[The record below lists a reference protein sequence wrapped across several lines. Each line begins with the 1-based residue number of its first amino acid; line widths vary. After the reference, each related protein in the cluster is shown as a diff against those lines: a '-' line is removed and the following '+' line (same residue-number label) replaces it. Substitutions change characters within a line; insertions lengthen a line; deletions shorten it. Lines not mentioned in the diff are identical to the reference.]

1 MALEHATVAARLE
14 DLTDTEA
21 GQRVRKYVQSAHDA
35 DVTVTDLLTVL
46 RMDEDLALEV
56 RSNTGRD
63 VIAAVTDRT
72 GETRYAVWRH
82 SAVAAKAGTA
92 PRVRSVERRRDIKT
106 ALEGRNPLVRLRE
119 ETPLDDLEAPDEWPH
134 TPDAGEVFAGP

>member
-1 MALEHATVAARLE
+1 MAVEHATVAARLE
-14 DLTDTEA
+14 DLQDTEA
-21 GQRVRKYVQSAHDA
+21 GQRVREYVTSARDT

-63 VIAAVTDRT
+63 VIAAVTDST

-82 SAVAAKAGTA
+82 SAVAARAGTDA
-92 PRVRSVERRRDIKT
+92 RVRTVERRRDIKRT
-106 ALEGRNPLVRLRE
+106 LEGRQPLVRLRE
-119 ETPLDDLEAPDEWPH
+119 ETPLGKLEAPPEWSH
-134 TPDAGEVFAGP
+134 APDTEEVFVS